1 MSNCTITT
9 TITTEPINNNKPVI
23 NESPTPMENYTAI
36 VTVTTDSIDHAEEV
50 FRERIGYD
58 EDLGFDYTISCDE
71 PQPEKSTRGII
82 IDASVIRDQFDSL
95 MEYLD
100 DNDPDDKR
108 ILDAYDRIKTMND
121 SDLNDLISSSD
132 NKYTWE
138 LFNDMRDQIFD
149 SVVDATLKTDPS

>member
-1 MSNCTITT
+1 MTR
-9 TITTEPINNNKPVI
+9 PPLINDKTMPR
-23 NESPTPMENYTAI
+23 YTAI
-36 VTVTTDSIDHAEEV
+36 VTIATDNIDNAEQV
-50 FRERIGYD
+50 LNERIHYD
-58 EDLGFDYTISCDE
+58 EDYGFPYEINYDE
-71 PQPEKSTRGII
+71 LQPEESTRGII

-149 SVVDATLKTDPS
+149 SVIDAALDADPS

>member
-1 MSNCTITT
+1 MTT
-9 TITTEPINNNKPVI
+9 KNMNR
-23 NESPTPMENYTAI
+23 YTAI
-36 VTVTTDSIDHAEEV
+36 VTVDTENIDNAERV
-50 FRERIGYD
+50 LNERIHYD
-58 EDLGFDYTISCDE
+58 EDYGFPYEIDYDE
-71 PQPEKSTRGII
+71 LQPEESTRGII

-108 ILDAYDRIKTMND
+108 ILDAYDHIKAMND
-121 SDLNDLISSSD
+121 SDLNALISSSD

-149 SVVDATLKTDPS
+149 SVIDAALDGNPS

>member
-1 MSNCTITT
+1 MTR
-9 TITTEPINNNKPVI
+9 PPLINDKTMPR
-23 NESPTPMENYTAI
+23 YTAI
-36 VTVTTDSIDHAEEV
+36 VTIATDNIDNAEQV
-50 FRERIGYD
+50 LNERIHYD
-58 EDLGFDYTISCDE
+58 EDYGFPYEINYDE
-71 PQPEKSTRGII
+71 LQPEESTRGII

-149 SVVDATLKTDPS
+149 SVVDATLDTNPS

>member
-1 MSNCTITT
+1 MTR
-9 TITTEPINNNKPVI
+9 PPLINDKTMPR
-23 NESPTPMENYTAI
+23 YTAI
-36 VTVTTDSIDHAEEV
+36 VTIATDNIDNAEQV
-50 FRERIGYD
+50 LNERIHYD
-58 EDLGFDYTISCDE
+58 EDYGFPYEINYDE
-71 PQPEKSTRGII
+71 LQPEESTRGII

-121 SDLNDLISSSD
+121 SDLNALISSSD
-132 NKYTWE
+132 NKYTWK

-149 SVVDATLKTDPS
+149 SVVDATLETDPS